1 MDRKLLEERKKTIYE
16 FICDELY
23 VPMKAK
29 EMAMILQVPKN
40 QRAQL
45 QEVLDALVE
54 ECRIE
59 VSKKGKYTK
68 SQGILSR
75 ARTAAGLSIW
85 TRCRSSRF
93 RRRAAGARRQ
103 R

>member
-16 FICDELY
+16 LICDELY

-29 EMAMILQVPKN
+29 EMAMLLQVPKN

-54 ECRIE
+54 ECRVE

-68 SQGILSR
+68 SQGKTLFGIFTSHPKGFGFV
-75 ARTAAGLSIW
+75 AV
-85 TRCRSSRF
+85 
-93 RRRAAGARRQ
+93 
-103 R
+103 